1 MNGRRVVVTGM
12 GVVSSVGNDL
22 DKFWNNLIDG
32 NSSADVI
39 KHAFNVDDYPDL
51 ITRFAAEAQPIET
64 NDFYSDK
71 KMLRRFD
78 PFIKYAVYATHHA
91 MIQAGLKDSIAPY
104 EDIRSG
110 VILGSGIGGM
120 YTIMREHNALLTGG
134 PTRVSPFFIPMQI
147 VNMSSGI
154 VSMEYGMRGPNY
166 GVATACASATH
177 AISSA
182 FRHIKYGDADLMI
195 TGGSEDTINPLAIGG
210 FNSARA
216 LSTNNDNP
224 KAASRPFDKN
234 RDGFVMSEGAGVV
247 VLEEYEHAKK
257 RGANILAEIVGSGAT
272 CDGNH
277 ITSPL
282 EDGSMAGHAMR
293 LALEEAQVNIEKID
307 YINTHGTST
316 PVGDKAETLAIKK
329 IFGDYAYKLK
339 VNSTKSIAGH
349 SLGAAGG
356 IELIA
361 TIMSIQNKKLHPTIN
376 LDTPDPD
383 CDLDYVPNIAIDY
396 DVEYALS
403 NSFGF
408 GGHNASVLVKK
419 V

>member
-12 GVVSSVGNDL
+12 GIVSSLGNELNKVWD
-22 DKFWNNLIDG
+22 NLING
-32 NSSADVI
+32 ISNVGLI
-39 KHAFNVDDYPDL
+39 KYGFNLDDYPDI
-51 ITRFAAEAQPIET
+51 ITKIAAEAMPIED
-64 NDFYSDK
+64 NDYYSDK

-78 PFIKYAVYATHHA
+78 PFIKYAVYAAHHA
-91 MIQAGLKDSIAPY
+91 MLQAGLKDSIAPY

-120 YTIMREHNALLTGG
+120 STIMREHNVLLNNG

-147 VNMSSGI
+147 INISSGI

-166 GVATACASATH
+166 GVSTACASATH

-195 TGGSEDTINPLAIGG
+195 TGGSESTINPLSVGG

-224 KAASRPFDKN
+224 KGASRPFDKN
-234 RDGFVMSEGAGVV
+234 RDGFVISEGAGVI

-257 RGANILAEIVGSGAT
+257 RGANILAEIVGTGAT
-272 CDGNH
+272 SDANH

-282 EDGSMAGHAMR
+282 DDGAMASHAMR
-293 LALEEAQVNIEKID
+293 LALEEAEVAIDKVD

-329 IFGDYAYKLK
+329 LFGEHAYKLK
-339 VNSTKSIAGH
+339 INSTKSISGH

-376 LDTPDPD
+376 LETPDPD
-383 CDLDYVPNIAIDY
+383 CDLDCVPNTAIDY
-396 DVEYALS
+396 NVEYALS

-408 GGHNASVLVKK
+408 GGHNASILIKK
-419 V
+419 I

>member
-12 GVVSSVGNDL
+12 GVVSSLGNDL
-22 DKFWNNLIDG
+22 NKFWNNLING
-32 NSSADVI
+32 ISHVDVI
-39 KHAFNVDDYPDL
+39 KHGFNIADYPDL
-51 ITRFAAEAQPIET
+51 ITKIAAEVEPIT
-64 NDFYSDK
+64 TDDYYSDK

-78 PFIKYAVYATHHA
+78 PFIKYAVYASHHA
-91 MIQAGLKDSIAPY
+91 MVQAGLKDSIAPY

-120 YTIMREHNALLTGG
+120 STIMREHNNLISSG

-147 VNMSSGI
+147 INISSGI

-166 GVATACASATH
+166 GVSTACASATH

-182 FRHIKYGDADLMI
+182 FKHIKYGDADLMI
-195 TGGSEDTINPLAIGG
+195 TGGSEATINPLSIGG

-224 KAASRPFDKN
+224 KGASRPFDKN
-234 RDGFVMSEGAGVV
+234 RDGFVISEGAGVII
-247 VLEEYEHAKK
+247 LEEYEHAKK
-257 RGANILAEIVGSGAT
+257 RGANILAEIVGTGAT
-272 CDGNH
+272 SDANH
-277 ITSPL
+277 ITAPL
-282 EDGSMAGHAMR
+282 EDGAMASHAMR
-293 LALEEAQVNIEKID
+293 LALEEAQVAIESVD

-329 IFGDYAYKLK
+329 LFGEHAYKLK
-339 VNSTKSIAGH
+339 INSTKSISGH

-356 IELIA
+356 IEIIA
-361 TIMSIQNKKLHPTIN
+361 TIMSMQNKQLHPTIN
-376 LDTPDPD
+376 LENPDPD
-383 CDLDYVPNIAIDY
+383 CDLDYIPNTAIDY
-396 DVEYALS
+396 NVEYALS

-408 GGHNASVLVKK
+408 GGHNASIVVKK
-419 V
+419 I